1 MECTVHKLV
10 ADVAVFAGDQV
21 LLVRYQDTSDYD
33 GQRGWFLPDDYLQ
46 HLEHPE
52 AAAARILREQAGLDD
67 PPNVRL
73 SHIESF
79 DGGTWHLVFHYAADV
94 AEAAPVAAAGNVLA
108 AEWFGLDSL
117 PQKEDVA
124 HHGWA
129 IDVLA
134 AIER

>member
-1 MECTVHKLV
+1 MECSVHKLV
-10 ADVAVFAGDQV
+10 ADVAVFAGNQV
-21 LLVRYQDTSDYD
+21 LLVRYRDTSAYD
-33 GQRGWFLPDDYLQ
+33 GQRGWFLPDDYLE
-46 HLEHPE
+46 HLEHPD
-52 AAAARILREQAGLDD
+52 AAAARILSEQAGLAE
-67 PPNVRL
+67 PPDVRL

-79 DGGTWHLVFHYAADV
+79 NGAAWHLVFHYAANV
-94 AEAAPVAAAGNVLA
+94 IEPSPVEAAGNVLA

-117 PQKEDVA
+117 PPKDDVA